1 MKRYNAYIRDP
12 HDDRIV
18 ELAEI
23 RAQNIVE
30 CVQLAVQGAMNDN
43 GIQEPDAGEQIA
55 VTVTLLED

>member
-23 RAQNIVE
+23 RAQYIVE
-30 CVQLAVQGAMNDN
+30 CVQIAVQGTMNDN
-43 GIQEPDAGEQIA
+43 GIQEPAAGENIA
-55 VTVTLLED
+55 VTVTPLED